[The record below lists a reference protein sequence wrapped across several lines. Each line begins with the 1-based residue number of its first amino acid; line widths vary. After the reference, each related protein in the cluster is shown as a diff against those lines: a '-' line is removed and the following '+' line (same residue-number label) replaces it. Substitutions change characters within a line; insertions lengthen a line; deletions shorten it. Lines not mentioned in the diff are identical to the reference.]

1 MTRHGDLGVVRRAGR
16 IAAIQASLALAGVL
30 LVVGAVIFFVDV
42 HVQDQ
47 QITSQLNSVAAS
59 ADDVTDPPPGMI
71 LVLRDRTGKV
81 ATSTAGVPAAEL
93 LAAPIGFSDH
103 RFGGVHYRAVV
114 ADKPEGRV
122 VALLDL
128 GPYESGRSRLLL
140 SLGVAELAGIVASVA
155 VVVLLTRRSIRP
167 LAAALALQRRF
178 VADASHELRAPL
190 TLLHTRVQLL
200 GRRFDDGDTAQTKE
214 QIDALANDARVLGE
228 VIEDLL
234 ASASMTAQDAPR
246 DRVDVA
252 TVAYTVHDS
261 MFQHAEAAGVSLVVE
276 RDTVGPTG
284 DLVVLGSASA
294 LRRAITSLVDN
305 ALAHEHPGGTI
316 AISIRRHDEYVH
328 IDVRDD
334 GVGIDPFDMDT
345 LFTRFSHGQAHTA
358 TGDRQRYG
366 IGLALVRE
374 IAHAHRGEIT
384 VAQTPGGGATFTL
397 TVAAAEVST
406 ARVAPEANPCA
417 SGPKRALRRMV
428 WTRRSPRTR
437 RR

>member
-1 MTRHGDLGVVRRAGR
+1 MTPLGVVQRAGR
-16 IAAIQASLALAGVL
+16 IAAVQASLALAGLL

-42 HVQDQ
+42 RVQGQ

-59 ADDVTDPPPGMI
+59 ADDVNDPPPGMI
-71 LVLRDRTGKV
+71 LVLRDRSGNV
-81 ATSTAGVPAAEL
+81 GASTDGVPAAEL
-93 LAAPIGFSDH
+93 LAGPVGFSDH
-103 RFGGVHYRAVV
+103 QFDGVHYRAVV
-114 ADKPEGRV
+114 ADKPQGRV

-128 GPYESGRSRLLL
+128 GPYDSGRSRLLL
-140 SLGVAELAGIVASVA
+140 SLGIAELAGIVASVA

-167 LAAALALQRRF
+167 LAEALALQRRF

-190 TLLHTRVQLL
+190 TVLHTRIQLL
-200 GRRFDDGDTAQTKE
+200 ARRFDDANAQRTKE
-214 QIDALANDARVLGE
+214 QIDALAADTRALGE

-234 ASASMTAQDAPR
+234 ASASMTEEDAPR
-246 DRVDVA
+246 DRVDLA
-252 TVAYTVHDS
+252 TVAHVVRDS
-261 MFQHAEAAGVSLVVE
+261 MFQHAETAGVSLVVE
-276 RDTVGPTG
+276 PDSIVVPTE

-316 AISIRRHDEYVH
+316 AIAIRRQKDSVH

-358 TGDRQRYG
+358 TGDRPRYG

-384 VAQTPGGGATFTL
+384 VTQTPGGGATFTL
-397 TVAAAEVST
+397 IIPVAEVGT
-406 ARVAPEANPCA
+406 ARVAPEENSCA
-417 SGPKRALRRMV
+417 SGPKPALRWMAR
-428 WTRRSPRTR
+428 TRRLLRTR

>member
-1 MTRHGDLGVVRRAGR
+1 MTPHGDLGVVRRAGR

-47 QITSQLNSVAAS
+47 QITSQLNSVAGS
-59 ADDVTDPPPGMI
+59 ADDVTDSPPGMI
-71 LVLRDRTGKV
+71 LVLRDRTGRV
-81 ATSTAGVPAAEL
+81 VTSTAGVPAAEL

-190 TLLHTRVQLL
+190 TVLHTRVQLL
-200 GRRFDDGDTAQTKE
+200 ARRFDDSDAQHSKE
-214 QIDALANDARVLGE
+214 QIDALAADTHALGE
-228 VIEDLL
+228 VIDDLL
-234 ASASMTAQDAPR
+234 ASASMTAEGARR
-246 DRVDVA
+246 DRIDLA
-252 TVAYTVHDS
+252 TVVHAVRDS
-261 MFQHAEAAGVSLVVE
+261 MLEHATTAGVKLVIE

-316 AISIRRHDEYVH
+316 AIAIRRNQDTVH
-328 IDVRDD
+328 VGVRDD
-334 GVGIDPFDMDT
+334 GVGIDPVDMDR
-345 LFTRFSHGQAHTA
+345 LFNRFSHGQAHTA
-358 TGDRQRYG
+358 TGGRQRYG

-374 IAHAHRGEIT
+374 IAHAHRGQIA

-397 TVAAAEVST
+397 TVPAA
-406 ARVAPEANPCA
+406 P
-417 SGPKRALRRMV
+417 LD
-428 WTRRSPRTR
+428 
-437 RR
+437 

>member
-1 MTRHGDLGVVRRAGR
+1 MTPHGDLVQRAGR

-30 LVVGAVIFFVDV
+30 LVVGAVIFVVDV
-42 HVQDQ
+42 RVQEQ

-71 LVLRDRTGKV
+71 LVLRDHTGKV
-81 ATSTAGVPAAEL
+81 AASADGVPTAEL
-93 LAAPIGFSDH
+93 LARPIGFSDYQ
-103 RFGGVHYRAVV
+103 FGGARYRVVV
-114 ADKPEGRV
+114 ADEPRGRA

-128 GPYESGRSRLLL
+128 GPYDSGRSRLLL
-140 SLGVAELAGIVASVA
+140 ALGVAELTGIVASVA

-190 TLLHTRVQLL
+190 TVLHTRVQLL
-200 GRRFDDGDTAQTKE
+200 ARRFDDGDTAQTKE
-214 QIDALANDARVLGE
+214 QIDALAADTRALGE

-234 ASASMTAQDAPR
+234 ASASMTADDARR
-246 DRVDVA
+246 DHIDLA
-252 TVAYTVHDS
+252 TVVHAVRES
-261 MFQHAEAAGVSLVVE
+261 MFQLAADAGVSLVVE
-276 RDTVGPTG
+276 RDGVGPTK

-294 LRRAITSLVDN
+294 IRRAITSLVDN

-316 AISIRRHDEYVH
+316 AIAIRRHDDEVH

-334 GVGIDPFDMDT
+334 GVGIDPLDMDT
-345 LFTRFSHGQAHTA
+345 LFTRFSHGRAHTA

-397 TVAAAEVST
+397 TVPAAEVRT
-406 ARVAPEANPCA
+406 ARVAPEADPGA
-417 SGPKRALRRMV
+417 SGPKQDLRWTA
-428 WTRRSPRTR
+428 WTRRSPGNR

>member
-1 MTRHGDLGVVRRAGR
+1 MTPLGVVQRAGR
-16 IAAIQASLALAGVL
+16 IAAVQASLALAGLL

-42 HVQDQ
+42 RVQGQ

-59 ADDVTDPPPGMI
+59 ADDVNDPPPGTI
-71 LVLRDRTGKV
+71 LVLRDRSGKV
-81 ATSTAGVPAAEL
+81 QASTDGVPAAEL
-93 LAAPIGFSDH
+93 LARPVGFSD
-103 RFGGVHYRAVV
+103 RQFGGAHYRAVV
-114 ADKPEGRV
+114 ADKPQGRV

-128 GPYESGRSRLLL
+128 GPYDSARSRLLL
-140 SLGVAELAGIVASVA
+140 SLGIAELAGIVASVA

-167 LAAALALQRRF
+167 LAEALAMQRRF

-190 TLLHTRVQLL
+190 TVLHTRIQLL
-200 GRRFDDGDTAQTKE
+200 ARRFDDANAEQTKE
-214 QIDALANDARVLGE
+214 QIDALAADTRALGE

-234 ASASMTAQDAPR
+234 ASAAMTEEDAPR
-246 DRVDVA
+246 DRIDLA
-252 TVAYTVHDS
+252 TVAHVVRDS
-261 MFQHAEAAGVSLVVE
+261 MFQHAETAGVSLVVE
-276 RDTVGPTG
+276 PDSVVVAAE

-316 AISIRRHDEYVH
+316 AIAIRRHKDNVH

-334 GVGIDPFDMDT
+334 GVGIDPFDVDT
-345 LFTRFSHGQAHTA
+345 LFTRFSHGQGHTA

-384 VAQTPGGGATFTL
+384 VTQTPGGGATFTL
-397 TVAAAEVST
+397 IIPAATLDV
-406 ARVAPEANPCA
+406 
-417 SGPKRALRRMV
+417 
-428 WTRRSPRTR
+428 
-437 RR
+437 